1 MSGNRTTLLGKHF
14 KLLLVESESLIL
26 KEKNY
31 VVLLNIR
38 SRNLGPEIRPKL
50 CYLHNE
56 ARGEC
61 KMVIFFFLK
70 CSEVVGKLMDIKLKV
85 HKIDL
90 YSIISL
96 SSS

>member
-61 KMVIFFFLK
+61 KYGDFFFFFFEMFR
-70 CSEVVGKLMDIKLKV
+70 SGGQTYG
-85 HKIDL
+85 H
-90 YSIISL
+90 
-96 SSS
+96 